1 MRAKEIQMRVDVY
14 YNLRW
19 KTYSIRHKGI
29 VVQHADNVI
38 IENAE
43 YAVGKA
49 GRKRVLK
56 EKRKNVH
63 AYVRGELLFAGN
75 SAEDYYDTFI
85 EKVNEY
91 SAYETEVNYNPYK
104 NETFID
110 YAELPIYRSD
120 WAEVTKENGVIAHYD
135 SDYWSR
141 LKEGEFEK

>member
-1 MRAKEIQMRVDVY
+1 MRVDVY
-14 YNLRW
+14 YNLHK
-19 KTYSIRHKGI
+19 KTYSIRHKGV
-29 VVQHADNVI
+29 VVQHADNII

-49 GRKRVLK
+49 GNKRVRK

-63 AYVRGELLFAGN
+63 AYVRGELLFSGN
-75 SAEDYYDTFI
+75 CVQDYCDTFL

-91 SAYETEVNYNPYK
+91 SAYETPVKYNPYK
-104 NETFID
+104 NETFVD
-110 YAELPIYRSD
+110 YDELPIYCSD

-141 LKEGEFEK
+141 LKKGEFEK